1 MCMQPAKR
9 RKRPAIRS
17 VPPAKLRSAAERT
30 VCHTASVSHPG
41 RRNSAAR
48 EDKSGAPRLITRPE
62 TVGSGVHRF
71 NFDGHCD
78 LGALADR
85 GGR

>member
-1 MCMQPAKR
+1 MQPVKR

-17 VPPAKLRSAAERT
+17 VPPAKLRSAAERI